1 MIVFF
6 LNFIFFII
14 TTLSN
19 LITRL
24 IFSVTAYLL
33 VLIIQ
38 AFKVPGEVIHG
49 ALDQLG
55 DIIKACFEYLLEVLM
70 GAIGSIISSGLDLL
84 KEAVIE
90 SVTATGST
98 MGSLAEKSR
107 DSLDVVMKSLPDILD
122 GLWDMVSTILKDLWD
137 NYMDALGYV
146 TQNA

>member
-1 MIVFF
+1 MPWNWGNIGSS
-6 LNFIFFII
+6 L
-14 TTLSN
+14 LSKSIE
-19 LITRL
+19 LCW
-24 IFSVTAYLL
+24 FVPVTAYLL

-38 AFKVPGEVIHG
+38 AFKVPGEAIHG

-55 DIIKACFEYLLEVLM
+55 DIIKACFEYFLEVLM
-70 GAIGSIISSGLDLL
+70 EAIGSIISSGLDLL

-122 GLWDMVSTILKDLWD
+122 GLWEMVSTIFKDLWD